1 MSADRH
7 PWLAHRV
14 VPSPIGALDLW
25 AGPAGLRAVLWPG
38 EDGSR
43 VARSLGS
50 IPADDPSD
58 GLGTSGAQGPTAGD
72 SAPEDRP
79 VGDRAAE
86 DRAAEDR
93 AAEDPAVGDRA
104 AEVHLDRAEAQ
115 LAEYFRGARREF
127 DLDLDLAGTAFQRS
141 AWEILRTIP
150 YGATLSYGQQ
160 AAALGD
166 PAKARAV
173 GAANGRNPLSIVVPC
188 HRVVAAG
195 GALTGFAGGLD
206 TKAWLL
212 DHERQVL
219 DDERRVPTEAAA
231 GEVRASS
238 GR

>member
-1 MSADRH
+1 MAGGGRLPGRPFPGVGRRGRH
-7 PWLAHRV
+7 RRRAGRLA
-14 VPSPIGALDLW
+14 A
-25 AGPAGLRAVLWPG
+25 
-38 EDGSR
+38 ED
-43 VARSLGS
+43 
-50 IPADDPSD
+50 P
-58 GLGTSGAQGPTAGD
+58 
-72 SAPEDRP
+72 
-79 VGDRAAE
+79 AAE

-93 AAEDPAVGDRA
+93 AAEA
-104 AEVHLDRAEAQ
+104 HLDRAESQ
-115 LAEYFRGARREF
+115 LAEYFRGTRREF

-141 AWEILRTIP
+141 AWEVLRTIP

-212 DHERQVL
+212 DHERRVL
-219 DDERRVPTEAAA
+219 DHERRVLAEDAA
-231 GEVRASS
+231 GEVRATS

>member
-1 MSADRH
+1 MSTDRNPH
-7 PWLAHRV
+7 VVHRA
-14 VPSPIGALDLW
+14 VPSPIGTLDLW

-50 IPADDPSD
+50 VAADDTGD
-58 GLGTSGAQGPTAGD
+58 GLGTAAAQGP
-72 SAPEDRP
+72 SAS
-79 VGDRAAE
+79 GRAAE
-86 DRAAEDR
+86 GPAAEGPAAEGPAAEGRAAE
-93 AAEDPAVGDRA
+93 A
-104 AEVHLDRAEAQ
+104 HLDRAESQ
-115 LAEYFRGARREF
+115 LAEYFRGTRREF

-141 AWEILRTIP
+141 AWEVLRTIP

-212 DHERQVL
+212 DHERRVL
-219 DDERRVPTEAAA
+219 AEDAA
-231 GEVRASS
+231 GEVRATS

>member
-1 MSADRH
+1 MRADRN
-7 PWLAHRV
+7 PRLAHRV

-50 IPADDPSD
+50 VAADDPSD
-58 GLGTSGAQGPTAGD
+58 GLGTPGAQDPTAEN
-72 SAPEDRP
+72 P
-79 VGDRAAE
+79 AAE
-86 DRAAEDR
+86 DRAVKDP
-93 AAEDPAVGDRA
+93 AAEA
-104 AEVHLDRAEAQ
+104 HLDRAETQ
-115 LAEYFRGARREF
+115 LAEYFRGTRREF

-141 AWEILRTIP
+141 AWEVLRTIP

-212 DHERQVL
+212 DHERRVL
-219 DDERRVPTEAAA
+219 AEDAA
-231 GEVRASS
+231 GEVRATS

>member
-1 MSADRH
+1 MRADRN
-7 PWLAHRV
+7 PRLAHRV

-50 IPADDPSD
+50 VAAADPSD
-58 GLGTSGAQGPTAGD
+58 GLGTPGAQDPTAEN
-72 SAPEDRP
+72 P
-79 VGDRAAE
+79 AAE
-86 DRAAEDR
+86 DRAVKDP
-93 AAEDPAVGDRA
+93 AAEA
-104 AEVHLDRAEAQ
+104 HLDRAETQ
-115 LAEYFRGARREF
+115 LAEYFRGTRREF

-141 AWEILRTIP
+141 AWEVLRTIP

-195 GALTGFAGGLD
+195 GALTGFAGGLG

-212 DHERQVL
+212 DHERQVLDDERQVL

>member
-1 MSADRH
+1 MSADRN
-7 PWLAHRV
+7 PRLAHRV

-50 IPADDPSD
+50 VAADDPSD
-58 GLGTSGAQGPTAGD
+58 DLDTSGAQSPAVKDPTAE
-72 SAPEDRP
+72 A
-79 VGDRAAE
+79 
-86 DRAAEDR
+86 
-93 AAEDPAVGDRA
+93 
-104 AEVHLDRAEAQ
+104 HLDRAETQ
-115 LAEYFRGARREF
+115 LAEYFRGTRREF
-127 DLDLDLAGTAFQRS
+127 DLDLDMAGTAFQRS
-141 AWEILRTIP
+141 AWEVLRTIP

-212 DHERQVL
+212 DHERRVLDDEHQMLDHERQVL
-219 DDERRVPTEAAA
+219 DGERRVPTEAAA

>member
-1 MSADRH
+1 MSTDRN
-7 PWLAHRV
+7 PQVVHRV
-14 VPSPIGALDLW
+14 VPSPIGTLDLW

-50 IPADDPSD
+50 VAADDTGD
-58 GLGTSGAQGPTAGD
+58 GLGAAAAQGPSASGPAAEGPTAEGPA
-72 SAPEDRP
+72 SE
-79 VGDRAAE
+79 GRAAE
-86 DRAAEDR
+86 A
-93 AAEDPAVGDRA
+93 
-104 AEVHLDRAEAQ
+104 HLDRAESQ
-115 LAEYFRGARREF
+115 LAEYFRGTRREF

-141 AWEILRTIP
+141 AWEVLRTIP

-212 DHERQVL
+212 DHERRVL
-219 DDERRVPTEAAA
+219 AEDAA
-231 GEVRASS
+231 GEVRATS